1 MAAIDP
7 SAAPEHTG
15 TTNGTT
21 APRATLKIIYD
32 PSGPGDDDDDDEDSE
47 SEEAQNFLRNLL
59 NGGDNDG
66 DEVDESSSDDEEK
79 NGGPS
84 DPSKTKKARQEAAME
99 QMMMALANTN
109 DESEDNEDVD
119 MDAPPTTNGKING
132 APKLRSDKGKGKAL
146 AQAPGE
152 DEGSDEETSADGLEE
167 QVICTLDP
175 EKVRASQR
183 TFRRVKELTGLL

>member
-21 APRATLKIIYD
+21 PPRATLKIIYD
-32 PSGPGDDDDDDEDSE
+32 PSGPEDDEDDDEESDSGGRD
-47 SEEAQNFLRNLL
+47 SFLKALL
-59 NGGDNDG
+59 NGGDDEDG
-66 DEVDESSSDDEEK
+66 DEEDESSSEDEEK

-84 DPSKTKKARQEAAME
+84 DPSKTKKARQEAAMQ
-99 QMMMALANTN
+99 QMIAALANTN
-109 DESEDNEDVD
+109 DESEDDEDVD
-119 MDAPPTTNGKING
+119 MDDAPKTNGKMNG

-146 AQAPGE
+146 AEVPGE
-152 DEGSDEETSADGLEE
+152 DERSDEEASADGMEE

-183 TFRRVKELTGLL
+183 TFEES